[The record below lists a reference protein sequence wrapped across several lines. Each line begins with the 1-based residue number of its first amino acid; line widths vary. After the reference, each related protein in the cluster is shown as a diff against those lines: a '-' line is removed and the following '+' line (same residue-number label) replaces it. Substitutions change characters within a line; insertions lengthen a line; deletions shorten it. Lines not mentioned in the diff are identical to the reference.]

1 MIHGGSGAGDSRSA
15 GSESGGGH
23 HVHQAH
29 DQYSAPSTARFSSSG
44 GAVYRDN
51 PAIDEATSMPFSEF
65 SVSI

>member
-15 GSESGGGH
+15 GSEAGGH

-65 SVSI
+65 PVSI